1 MNDTKEGEKIRRVV
15 SLNVDEESVEI
26 VGEPC
31 GRIDERRA
39 EFGIALHRA
48 VWEHSRCPS

>member
-1 MNDTKEGEKIRRVV
+1 MDDTEGGEKIRRFV

-26 VGEPC
+26 VGETC

-39 EFGIALHRA
+39 EFGVALHGA